1 MIVIFYSPEMDAK
14 GEAVRH
20 LLENVNDAIEVEVY
34 RSLDGLR
41 NRIIQPLDDVV
52 LALVRPSAPADLEK
66 LLEMKDRFEMLDVIT
81 IDSGEDVGMDKGI
94 HELRPRFVFNVH
106 DNPQVIELVLKKMME
121 RKKAIPSYCPAIE
134 RRGEIAG

>member
-1 MIVIFYSPEMDAK
+1 MIVIFFSPEMDGKA
-14 GEAVRH
+14 EAIRH
-20 LLENVNDAIEVEVY
+20 LLENTNEALEVEVY
-34 RSLDGLR
+34 RSIGSLR

-52 LALVRPSAPADLEK
+52 LALVRPSTPANLEK

-81 IDSGEDVGMDKGI
+81 IDSGEDIAMDKGI

-134 RRGEIAG
+134 SRGGIAG